1 MHNAC
6 MYPTAHAQ
14 IITKKWRETSLVA
27 EGAMSSSNGERW
39 SISAGWVFRGT
50 EYTVCADV
58 RDDVLVIQVEDKI
71 TADRWRGQFDA
82 KREFPCI

>member
-1 MHNAC
+1 
-6 MYPTAHAQ
+6 
-14 IITKKWRETSLVA
+14 
-27 EGAMSSSNGERW
+27 MSSSSDERW

-58 RDDVLVIQVEDKI
+58 RDDVLVIQVEDKL

-82 KREFPCI
+82 KREFRVYDSRLIHAIHCINCDTIAH

>member
-1 MHNAC
+1 
-6 MYPTAHAQ
+6 
-14 IITKKWRETSLVA
+14 
-27 EGAMSSSNGERW
+27 MSCCSGERW

-58 RDDVLVIQVEDKI
+58 RDDVLMLQVEDKI

-82 KREFPCI
+82 KREFYLAIC

>member
-1 MHNAC
+1 
-6 MYPTAHAQ
+6 
-14 IITKKWRETSLVA
+14 
-27 EGAMSSSNGERW
+27 MSSSSGERW

-82 KREFPCI
+82 KREFCLAVC

>member
-1 MHNAC
+1 
-6 MYPTAHAQ
+6 
-14 IITKKWRETSLVA
+14 
-27 EGAMSSSNGERW
+27 MSSSSGERW
-39 SISAGWVFRGT
+39 SISASWVFRGT

-82 KREFPCI
+82 KREFCFSLFVDPTYHSLFN